1 MIPNVW
7 NISKRSSKV
16 VPQTYEIEGQMKRK
30 SSFQMSP
37 TVLQNNYA
45 IDPFKCPK
53 NSDAALDFAKNEK
66 EEKEY
71 DEKIRQLICEQILS
85 NRDDTKIDVG
95 VTLGG
100 LLGGIIFGLLGT
112 STITLLP
119 SHNVIEKPGHW
130 YEFWIQSVFGF
141 LPLLAADSIYRTSS
155 WMNTDLVKKTKIC
168 LKLYFV
174 GVVAAT
180 ILIFLVYHLWRYVMH
195 FPYPM
200 PFQGMLVAIGT
211 LVTVYVHLWFQFP
224 TALRKNE
231 NFRERMKY
239 TFKSLLISATI
250 LIQYQLIVVLFLKI
264 SQQFQWILALFLP
277 VVRELN
283 LAMMLKLTKKAS
295 LCKSW
300 RVECSVTHYLNTRHA
315 MFLSIIIGTV
325 ATLEASLIII
335 GIDVMINL
343 YLCLKLIYLKM
354 GKPETASKQRMILQ
368 TIVLNEHVE
377 FVTPIAYFV
386 CFLCA
391 YYGPNGE
398 YIGNIKFGG
407 WGFNAIDDIDQF
419 YENIAKL
426 FLADLSSVILCAVL
440 LWFVCKINLFRAY
453 YQMLNN
459 HWLEISIQTAFIME
473 LVSTIEIELQ
483 RQKIQ
488 LLFYHLN
495 T

>member
-1 MIPNVW
+1 MILNVW
-7 NISKRSSKV
+7 NILKSPS
-16 VPQTYEIEGQMKRK
+16 EGVSQMYKYKAQYKRK
-30 SSFQMSP
+30 SSFQVSP

-53 NSDAALDFAKNEK
+53 NSDAALDFAKTEK

-71 DEKIRQLICEQILS
+71 DEKIRNTIFERILL

-100 LLGGIIFGLLGT
+100 ILGGIIFGLLGT

-119 SHNVIEKPGHW
+119 CHNVIEEPNHW

-155 WMNTDLVKKTKIC
+155 WMNTELVKKPKIC
-168 LKLYFV
+168 LKLYIV

-180 ILIFLVYHLWRYVMH
+180 ILISFLYHLWRYVGH

-200 PFQGMLVAIGT
+200 PFQGMLIAIGA

-250 LIQYQLIVVLFLKI
+250 VIQYQLIVVLFLKI
-264 SQQFQWILALFLP
+264 SHQYQWILALFLP
-277 VVRELN
+277 VVREFN
-283 LAMMLKLTKKAS
+283 LAMMLRLTKKAS
-295 LCKSW
+295 QCESW
-300 RVECSVTHYLNTRHA
+300 RVEWSVTHYLNTRHA

-325 ATLEASLIII
+325 ATLEASLVII

-354 GKPETASKQRMILQ
+354 GKPETASKQTRILQ

-377 FVTPIAYFV
+377 FITPIAYFL

-426 FLADLSSVILCAVL
+426 FLADLSSVILCAIL
-440 LWFVCKINLFRAY
+440 LWFVCNINLFRAY

-473 LVSTIEIELQ
+473 LVSTIEIRLQ
-483 RQKIQ
+483 WQNIT
-488 LLFYHLN
+488 F
-495 T
+495 

>member
-7 NISKRSSKV
+7 NISKRPSRV

-71 DEKIRQLICEQILS
+71 DEKIRQMMCEQILS
-85 NRDDTKIDVG
+85 NSDDTKIDVG

-100 LLGGIIFGLLGT
+100 IFGGIIFGLLGT

-119 SHNVIEKPGHW
+119 SHNVIEKPGYW

-264 SQQFQWILALFLP
+264 SQQLQWILALFLP

-283 LAMMLKLTKKAS
+283 LAMMLRLTKTAS
-295 LCKSW
+295 QCKSW

-407 WGFNAIDDIDQF
+407 WGFNAIDDINQF

>member
-1 MIPNVW
+1 MISNVW
-7 NISKRSSKV
+7 NISKSPS
-16 VPQTYEIEGQMKRK
+16 EGVSQIYKYMAKYKRK
-30 SSFQMSP
+30 SSYQVSP

-45 IDPFKCPK
+45 IDAFKCPK
-53 NSDAALDFAKNEK
+53 NSDAALDFARNEK
-66 EEKEY
+66 EEKDF
-71 DEKIRQLICEQILS
+71 DEKIRKTICEQILLNS
-85 NRDDTKIDVG
+85 DDTKIDVG

-100 LLGGIIFGLLGT
+100 ILGGIIFGLLGT

-119 SHNVIEKPGHW
+119 CHNVIEKPRHW
-130 YEFWIQSVFGF
+130 FEFWVQSVFGF

-155 WMNTDLVKKTKIC
+155 WMNTDLVKKPKIC

-180 ILIFLVYHLWRYVMH
+180 ILISSVYHLWSYVIH

-200 PFQGMLVAIGT
+200 PFQGLLIAVGT
-211 LVTVYVHLWFQFP
+211 LITVYVHLWFQFP

-250 LIQYQLIVVLFLKI
+250 LIQYQVIVVLFLKI
-264 SQQFQWILALFLP
+264 SQQYQWILALFLP
-277 VVRELN
+277 VLRELN
-283 LAMMLKLTKKAS
+283 LAMMLRLTKKAS
-295 LCKSW
+295 QCKSW

-325 ATLEASLIII
+325 ATLETSLVMI

-343 YLCLKLIYLKM
+343 YLCLKLIFLKIW
-354 GKPETASKQRMILQ
+354 KPEAASKQTRILQ

-377 FVTPIAYFV
+377 FVAPIAYFV

-407 WGFNAIDDIDQF
+407 WGFNAIGDIDQF
-419 YENIAKL
+419 YKNIAKL
-426 FLADLSSVILCAVL
+426 FLADLSSVILCAIL

-453 YQMLNN
+453 YQMLNH
-459 HWLEISIQTAFIME
+459 HWLEMSIQTAFVME
-473 LVSTIEIELQ
+473 LVSTI
-483 RQKIQ
+483 
-488 LLFYHLN
+488 
-495 T
+495 